1 MRTVWKGQHV
11 ISRKL
16 AGLSAASVG
25 AATAAAALL
34 LGTVPGSAVSQPSS
48 TGSAYGIAASGALS
62 IDPTPQI
69 VTPPDGEDALLKVD
83 GVGVLEVAAAR
94 FTSSA
99 TAAQVALAELVDAE
113 LIQAT
118 CDNGIGAVSILNGSI
133 AGTDLPSS
141 PGVGEDVDVSPI
153 LSVVLNRQT
162 DNPDGT
168 RTVDAVVLSLLPGAD
183 LDDPIRPAR
192 LNQTQS
198 GLPNLEVP
206 QDVITVRDL
215 LEDLRKLS
223 PDRTIPLQA
232 ESGLELVI
240 SSATCGTDVPVAE
253 VPVPGEV
260 PGEAPAPEMVE
271 TRLPVTH

>member
-1 MRTVWKGQHV
+1 M